1 MKKITAIALLL
12 AAALALSACGSDGT
26 QNENNGGGSSNNSAD
41 NSSGGNNG
49 GNSGGNGGDNN
60 TENNEEPPAEHVPS
74 EEVLAA
80 IEEQFGGAE
89 TFTAPDGTEVKLTE
103 AASTNGYSLT
113 FDFGYIRYAE
123 PIYSDTVA
131 NPEIYDFDSFD
142 FTVDNEAEVNGKT
155 FRVTKGQTLDNGMTV
170 ISASYTLGPDGPEM
184 NEVELDGEITL
195 EGLLFCYFEE
205 EYGFDQDEVIF
216 YPNPTTGTVP
226 VIYPT
231 THNTLKTLSGID
243 LYSEFAFIC
252 DGDFYRLGSIN
263 DIGKTDWFANGSYV
277 RVKVTLSDLKLKHF
291 FAGSS
296 CYATMKNVE
305 FL

>member
-1 MKKITAIALLL
+1 MKKITVIALLL
-12 AAALALSACGSDGT
+12 AAALTLSACGTG
-26 QNENNGGGSSNNSAD
+26 D
-41 NSSGGNNG
+41 NVQVENG
-49 GNSGGNGGDNN
+49 GNSSGNSSGNTAEGNNGASGG
-60 TENNEEPPAEHVPS
+60 ENNEDPPAEHVPS

-80 IEEQFGGAE
+80 IEGQFGGAE
-89 TFTAPDGTEVKLTE
+89 TFTAPDGTEVKLTD
-103 AASTNGYSLT
+103 AVSTNGYSLT
-113 FDFGYIRYAE
+113 FDFAYMRYAE

-131 NPEIYDFDSFD
+131 NPEIYDFENFE
-142 FTVDNEAEVNGKT
+142 FTVDNEADIDGTAFKV
-155 FRVTKGQTLDNGMTV
+155 VKGQKLDNGMTV
-170 ISASYTLGPDGPEM
+170 IRASYTLGPDGPEM
-184 NEVELDGEITL
+184 NEIELDGEITL

-216 YPNPTTGTVP
+216 YPNPKTGTVP

-231 THNTLKTLSGID
+231 TNNSLKTLSGID

-252 DGDFYRLGSIN
+252 DGGFLRLGSIN
-263 DIGKTDWFANGSYV
+263 DIGKSDWFANGSYV